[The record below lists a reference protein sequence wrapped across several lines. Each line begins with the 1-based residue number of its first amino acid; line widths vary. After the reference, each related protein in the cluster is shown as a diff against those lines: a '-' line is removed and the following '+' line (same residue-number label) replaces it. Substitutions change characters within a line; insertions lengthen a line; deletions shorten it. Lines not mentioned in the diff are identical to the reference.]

1 MHIWG
6 GAGIGTEG
14 CTAMPESQIKTILAW
29 LDPKANPLLVQMPLR
44 EYQQTAQYLHLP
56 TPPAELPVYR

>member
-6 GAGIGTEG
+6 GAGMGTEG

-29 LDPKANPLLVQMPLR
+29 LNPQTNPLLVQMPVQQ
-44 EYQQTAQYLHLP
+44 YQQTARCLHLP
-56 TPPAELPVYR
+56 APAELPVHR